1 MGLIVTVPNVVAEE
15 LQMFVVGGES
25 LIDLIS
31 EPTGP
36 DGVIRLVAHQGGSP
50 YNCAIALSKLG
61 NSTGFLC
68 PISSDGLGTY
78 LLAPLAEAGV
88 TPLLK
93 DRVAAYTTLAVVT
106 FDDKKSAQYGF
117 YRNADRAF
125 TRDSLLAGLP
135 DTIEAFQVGGF
146 CPIEP
151 EDAEI
156 WLDVAR
162 EAARRGATLTMDP
175 NVRPSLVPDFAGY
188 KARLSQFLDLVHLV
202 KVSIED
208 LMALDRNA
216 AVKDLPKA
224 EQNAIVDRYV
234 ADFLS
239 RPNCELVIVTF
250 GEEGS
255 RAFSRSGRATAAV
268 YPAIPF
274 GDTVGA
280 GDSLMAGVLTH
291 LSETGALAAGK
302 LGALDDAAL
311 ARMLEFGAVV
321 AGINCQRVGCVPPTR
336 AEVDAVL
343 GL

>member
-1 MGLIVTVPNVVAEE
+1 
-15 LQMFVVGGES
+15 MFVVGGES

-31 EPTGP
+31 EPVGA

-61 NSTGFLC
+61 NDTGFLC
-68 PISSDGLGTY
+68 PISTDGLGTY

-88 TPLLK
+88 KPLLAE
-93 DRVAAYTTLAVVT
+93 RVEAYTTLAVVT
-106 FDDKKSAQYGF
+106 FDARKSAQYGF

-125 TRDSLLAGLP
+125 SREGLIAALP
-135 DTIEAFQVGGF
+135 QRLEAFQVGGF

-151 EDAEI
+151 EDAGV
-156 WLDVAR
+156 WLDVAE

-188 KARLSQFLDLVHLV
+188 KARLSRFLDLVNLV

-208 LMALDRNA
+208 LASLEQSRAVRASELTAAQVEAL
-216 AVKDLPKA
+216 VEK
-224 EQNAIVDRYV
+224 YT
-234 ADFLS
+234 ADFLG

-255 RAFSRSGRATAAV
+255 RAFTRSGSARQDV
-268 YPAIPF
+268 YPAVPF

-280 GDSLMAGVLTH
+280 GDTLMAAVLT
-291 LSETGALAAGK
+291 LLNEQGNLKPGR
-302 LGALDDAAL
+302 LGAMGDAAL
-311 ARMLEFGAVV
+311 ATMLRFGAVA
-321 AGINCQRVGCVPPTR
+321 AGLNCQFVGCHPPTR

-343 GL
+343 AKG